1 MSTDRVINQ
10 PIENETYVSQPI
22 TAFMESVRRIYRTN
36 LWRMIAMVL
45 GFIVV
50 GFGLIMGFAG
60 VSFLSFV
67 TGDNSTASDVVAP
80 TISVALFLVGIVFV
94 FGIFVVNVA
103 VDYMYVQA
111 QNMQKTPI
119 LAALRRGLQ
128 RLFTYIV
135 ANILAG
141 LMIIAGFILLIVP
154 GIYIALR
161 LAYMNAIIANEDIG
175 AIDAIKR
182 SFKLTS
188 GHLWDIIGAGSAAV
202 VIVSLATAAAT
213 LTAAAA
219 TGLPDVAT
227 IIIVLIVYVAL
238 GLLNVL
244 ASAPL
249 YFRYHQSA
257 LAHAGAL
264 TKQSTDPLN
273 YLLVLAAI
281 AAFALLA
288 ATGETPSSSP
298 SLFDENFDTD
308 TSIYNEA

>member
-10 PIENETYVSQPI
+10 ATENETYISQPI
-22 TAFMESVRRIYRTN
+22 TAFMESVRRTYRTN

-119 LAALRRGLQ
+119 LAALRRGFQ

-141 LMIIAGFILLIVP
+141 LMIIAGFILLI
-154 GIYIALR
+154 LR
-161 LAYMNAIIANEDIG
+161 VF
-175 AIDAIKR
+175 R
-182 SFKLTS
+182 SLGVHERDHRQRRHRRYRRYQTFVQTDVWS
-188 GHLWDIIGAGSAAV
+188 PVGHHRCRIAAV

-213 LTAAAA
+213 LIVAAA

-227 IIIVLIVYVAL
+227 IIVVLIVYVAL
-238 GLLNVL
+238 GLLNAP

-264 TKQSTDPLN
+264 TKQ
-273 YLLVLAAI
+273 
-281 AAFALLA
+281 
-288 ATGETPSSSP
+288 
-298 SLFDENFDTD
+298 
-308 TSIYNEA
+308 